1 MYFQI
6 NVAFLPIMI
15 LRIATAGGNNVCHY
29 QYFFFQYFLSIILTQ
44 NFVRNIGWCE
54 AKESSHGQNFLDE
67 NRNTSDGKTYNMLN
81 KKCDK
86 LRIHY
91 RGKGDCGLI
100 IDTGFPS

>member
-1 MYFQI
+1 MFVII
-6 NVAFLPIMI
+6 NTFFSI
-15 LRIATAGGNNVCHY
+15 LFVHN
-29 QYFFFQYFLSIILTQ
+29 FDS